1 MSEIQA
7 IDQKHITPREGI
19 IVPLPDGNGNLPAT
33 GKVLTLNSY
42 WYQRKFDGDV
52 TFEDVDQPKLY
63 GDVTIE
69 DMAHA
74 TDIVPLS
81 ALGSPRTRNK

>member
-7 IDQKHITPREGI
+7 INQKRVIPRTGI
-19 IVPLPDGNGNLPAT
+19 LVPLPDGNGNLPPE
-33 GKVLTLNSY
+33 GKDVILDSY

-52 TFEDVDQPKLY
+52 TFKDVDQPKFY

-69 DMAHA
+69 DMVHA

-81 ALGSPRTRNK
+81 ALGLSKTKGK

>member
-1 MSEIQA
+1 MSEIQTM
-7 IDQKHITPREGI
+7 DQKRVTPREGI
-19 IVPLPDGNGNLPAT
+19 LVPLPDGNGNLPPE
-33 GKVLTLNSY
+33 GKDVILDSY

-52 TFEDVDQPKLY
+52 TFKDVDQPKFY